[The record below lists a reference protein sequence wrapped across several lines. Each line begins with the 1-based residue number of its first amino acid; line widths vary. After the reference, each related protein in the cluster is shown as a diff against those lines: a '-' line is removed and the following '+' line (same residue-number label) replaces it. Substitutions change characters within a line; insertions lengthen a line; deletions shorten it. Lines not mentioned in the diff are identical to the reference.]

1 MEASTRRNWIAV
13 ASAQHARLGR
23 DHRPIGF
30 AYDSPAETYGG
41 SDKLQSFVCIGVV
54 AEREPYQHGMGEGF
68 VPWRRFG
75 LFEVGDADML
85 RIARAMA
92 ADRDMLYFS

>member
-1 MEASTRRNWIAV
+1 
-13 ASAQHARLGR
+13 
-23 DHRPIGF
+23 
-30 AYDSPAETYGG
+30 
-41 SDKLQSFVCIGVV
+41 
-54 AEREPYQHGMGEGF
+54 MGEGF